1 MLHLGDFEIYLL
13 NDGTVYVDA
22 GGPFGLVPR
31 ALFGKILMPN
41 ADNLIPMRL
50 TSLLIRAHGK
60 HIVVDTG
67 LGEKLTDPMKK
78 QWNLVREAGEGL
90 VTALARHGLAPHE
103 VDIVIN
109 THLHADHCSG
119 NTVFKPDLSGVTAT
133 FPNATYYVQ
142 RREYYDATH
151 TNERTR
157 ATYFEVNFQPLVE
170 SGQMVLLDGDTEI
183 VTGIWGILAPG
194 HTPGMQVIRL
204 ESRGQHALF
213 VSDLASYAPHFERLS
228 WMTSYDVEPLI
239 TLESKRYWQQWA
251 LNHDASIIF
260 QHDPQVNVG
269 KFSMKEPSS
278 GKGTITPFIT
288 HFD

>member
-1 MLHLGDFEIYLL
+1 MIQLGDFEIYLL

-31 ALFGKILMPN
+31 ALFGKVLMPD

-50 TSLLIRAHGK
+50 TSLFIRAHGK
-60 HIVVDTG
+60 NIVVDTG

-78 QWNLVREAGEGL
+78 QWNLVRADGEGL
-90 VTALARHGLAPHE
+90 VTALARHGIGPSE
-103 VDIVIN
+103 VDMVIN

-119 NTVFKPDLSGVTAT
+119 NTVFKPDMSGVTPT

-142 RREYYDATH
+142 RREHHDATH

-183 VTGIWGILAPG
+183 VTGIWGVVVPG

-204 ESRGQHALF
+204 ASGGQHALF
-213 VSDLASYAPHFERLS
+213 VTDLASYHPHFERLS

-239 TLESKRYWQQWA
+239 TLESKRHWQKWA
-251 LNHDASIIF
+251 VDHDAIIIF
-260 QHDPQVNVG
+260 QHDPLINAG
-269 KFSMKEPSS
+269 KFSMKEPGS
-278 GKGTITPFIT
+278 GKGTITPLIT
-288 HFD
+288 AFD